1 MTDRV
6 YPSAKPNTANGTAA
20 AAAGNGAFP
29 ATKAQLY
36 GATRPAYRPQP
47 HHRRRNGRSCCCSC
61 FLWLI
66 LLVIL
71 LLLIVAIAGAVFYVL
86 YRPHRPAFSVSGLKL
101 SYLNVTSSSTLN
113 SKFDLNITATN
124 PNKKLVF
131 IYSPITISILSNDVD
146 IGDGTVP
153 SFVHGKKNTTLL
165 KAAITSSGRALD
177 SASVSGLKTDMK
189 SKNGLPLKIKLD
201 TKVKAKMGGFKTP
214 KIGIRV
220 SCEGISATLPT
231 GKTAATASTAG
242 AKCKVD
248 VRVKIWK
255 WTF

>member
-1 MTDRV
+1 M
-6 YPSAKPNTANGTAA
+6 
-20 AAAGNGAFP
+20 
-29 ATKAQLY
+29 
-36 GATRPAYRPQP
+36 
-47 HHRRRNGRSCCCSC
+47 
-61 FLWLI
+61 
-66 LLVIL
+66 
-71 LLLIVAIAGAVFYVL
+71 
-86 YRPHRPAFSVSGLKL
+86 
-101 SYLNVTSSSTLN
+101 LN
-113 SKFDLNITATN
+113 SKFDLSITAVN

-131 IYSPITISILSNDVD
+131 IYNPITISILTNDID

-165 KAAITSSGRALD
+165 KAAITSSGGALD
-177 SASVSGLKTDMK
+177 SASVSTLKTDMK

-214 KIGIRV
+214 NIGIRV
-220 SCEGISATLPT
+220 SCDGITATLPT

>member
-6 YPSAKPNTANGTAA
+6 YPTAKPNTANGTAV

-61 FLWLI
+61 CLWLI
-66 LLVIL
+66 FLVII

-86 YRPHRPAFSVSGLKL
+86 YRPAFSVSGLKL

-113 SKFDLNITATN
+113 SKFDLNITAKN

-131 IYSPITISILSNDVD
+131 IYSPIAISILSNDVD

-177 SASVSGLKTDMK
+177 STSVSGLKTDMK

-231 GKTAATASTAG
+231 GKTASTASTAG